1 MSRIT
6 SQGALYLIVLITFLI
21 VHVFGQ
27 PGGGPGDPGGDADA
41 VPLTG
46 IEFLLAG
53 GALLGIG
60 RLFNLK
66 RQKPQ

>member
-21 VHVFGQ
+21 VPVFGQ
-27 PGGGPGDPGGDADA
+27 PGDPGDADA

-46 IEFLLAG
+46 IELLLAG

-60 RLFNLK
+60 RLFSLK

>member
-6 SQGALYLIVLITFLI
+6 SQGALYLIVLFIFLI
-21 VHVFGQ
+21 IPVFGQ
-27 PGGGPGDPGGDADA
+27 PGDPNDSDA

-60 RLFNLK
+60 RLFSLK

>member
-6 SQGALYLIVLITFLI
+6 SQGALYLIVLFIFLI
-21 VHVFGQ
+21 VPAYGQ
-27 PGGGPGDPGGDADA
+27 PPGDPGGGPDA
-41 VPLTG
+41 VPITG

-60 RLFNLK
+60 RLFSLK